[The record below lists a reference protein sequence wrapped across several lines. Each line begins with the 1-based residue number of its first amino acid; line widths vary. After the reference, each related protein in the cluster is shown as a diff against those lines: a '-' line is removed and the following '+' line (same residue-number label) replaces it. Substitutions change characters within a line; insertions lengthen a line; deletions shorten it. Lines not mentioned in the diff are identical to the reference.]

1 MNGINWV
8 SDLTV
13 NKTFSLPLGGQDY
26 CETVIRPIINNI
38 TLRGV
43 LLGNYYVL

>member
-13 NKTFSLPLGGQDY
+13 NKRLALPLGGQDY